1 MGKMRMFLRQS
12 SVGREPLAVTM
23 SAVRLGERVLQVGVD
38 DPKVAAAIA
47 AKTGMTGLAT
57 IVVADD
63 IAAGTARTAAAE
75 AGALAD
81 VRVEPYGSLP
91 FNDAGYDVVIVHA
104 SGGLLDT
111 MDAAQRDQ
119 ALRECRRVLRPGG
132 RLMALEAGAPT
143 GLRGL
148 FGGGPKRNAEYEA
161 AGGTLGALKAAGF
174 GAVRVLGDRQGYR
187 FIEGLNA

>member
-1 MGKMRMFLRQS
+1 MRMFLRQS

-23 SAVRLGERVLQVGVD
+23 SAVRLGERALQIGLD

-47 AKTGMTGLAT
+47 AKTGITGLAT
-57 IVVADD
+57 IVVFDEA
-63 IAAGTARTAAAE
+63 AAGTAREAAGE

-81 VRVEPYGSLP
+81 VRVEPLGALP
-91 FNDAGYDVVIVHA
+91 FGDAAYDVVVVHA
-104 SGGLLDT
+104 TSGLLGQMT
-111 MDAAQRDQ
+111 EAQRGQ
-119 ALRECRRVLRPGG
+119 ILRECGRVLRPGG
-132 RLMALEAGAPT
+132 RLMALEAGTPT

-161 AGGTLGALKAAGF
+161 SGGTLGALKGAGF

-187 FIEGLNA
+187 FIEGLRS